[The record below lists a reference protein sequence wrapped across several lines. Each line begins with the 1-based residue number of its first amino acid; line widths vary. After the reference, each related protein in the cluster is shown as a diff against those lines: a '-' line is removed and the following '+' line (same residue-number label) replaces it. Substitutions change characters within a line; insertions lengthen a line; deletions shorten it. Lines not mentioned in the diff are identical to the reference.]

1 MLYNLFLIS
10 RVLITNIII
19 QPGVMSF
26 SEMGVKICLV
36 RKHFVANR
44 AGNSSVMF
52 MVGLNVIFK
61 LAVVHKDLITNNA
74 GNTTVM
80 INFNVFFKHA
90 SVLINLVTDCT

>member
-1 MLYNLFLIS
+1 
-10 RVLITNIII
+10 
-19 QPGVMSF
+19 
-26 SEMGVKICLV
+26 
-36 RKHFVANR
+36 
-44 AGNSSVMF
+44 